1 MCPIE
6 VGGGG
11 GDLQREPTNPFP
23 QHSSQWLERPF
34 GVTLEDSVELA
45 PRGPTAEG
53 SFFISEDHSCR
64 LRQQLKA
71 WCTQRW
77 GRKKTPGHP
86 TSLMGPGNQWC
97 VRVTARSP
105 SHSTPWASPSWTEE
119 LALWVCNG
127 WEAMEGRGVHG
138 GLGVSQAGL
147 SPGSL
152 DLSSSSFQLPFSAM
166 KIITYLLTLRKDS
179 VKNLPVYSKHSING
193 SCYCASL

>member
-1 MCPIE
+1 MCPSE
-6 VGGGG
+6 VGGRE
-11 GDLQREPTNPFP
+11 GDLQKEPSEPPPTAFISMISEAFWGDILRT
-23 QHSSQWLERPF
+23 H
-34 GVTLEDSVELA
+34 SVELA

-53 SFFISEDHSCR
+53 SFFTSQGHSCC
-64 LRQQLKA
+64 LSQQLKA
-71 WCTQRW
+71 WGTQRW

-105 SHSTPWASPSWTEE
+105 SHSTPWVSPSWTED
-119 LALWVCNG
+119 LALWMCNW

-152 DLSSSSFQLPFSAM
+152 DLSSSSFQLLISAM
-166 KIITYLLTLRKDS
+166 KIITYLIRLL
-179 VKNLPVYSKHSING
+179 
-193 SCYCASL
+193 